1 MARFSN
7 FSMWRGRLP
16 HWRADD
22 ERYYVTFSHRR
33 PLTEK
38 ECRIIFAHLLRA
50 QRSRLDYLVLLVLPE
65 RSEMIFNVKKNSD
78 GEEYE
83 LSDVVEKAKVK
94 AGRQIIK
101 ESGERWPPFSHE
113 SYDRI
118 LRDQAELEEFT
129 ARIIQAPEN
138 EGLVEVSEE
147 YECLL
152 LGDLPDSA
160 QP

>member
-22 ERYYVTFSHRR
+22 ERYYVTFNHKR
-33 PLTEK
+33 PLEDK
-38 ECRIIFAHLLRA
+38 ERRILFAHLLRA
-50 QRSRLDYLVLLVLPE
+50 QRSRLDYMVLVVLPE
-65 RSEMIFNVKKNSD
+65 KSEMIFNVKKNTD

-83 LSDVVEKAKVK
+83 LSDVVEKAKIK

-101 ESGERWPPFSHE
+101 DSGERWAPFSHE

-118 LRDQAELEEFT
+118 MRDEAEIEEF
-129 ARIIQAPEN
+129 ANRIVQSPEH
-138 EGLVEVSEE
+138 EGLAEISEE
-147 YECLL
+147 YDCLFWEQAL
-152 LGDLPDSA
+152 RE
-160 QP
+160 

>member
-1 MARFSN
+1 M
-7 FSMWRGRLP
+7 
-16 HWRADD
+16 
-22 ERYYVTFSHRR
+22 
-33 PLTEK
+33 
-38 ECRIIFAHLLRA
+38 LRA
-50 QRSRLDYLVLLVLPE
+50 QRSRLDFLVLLVLPE

-83 LSDVVEKAKVK
+83 LSDVIEKAKVK

-118 LRDQAELEEFT
+118 LRDQAELEEYAT
-129 ARIIQAPEN
+129 RIIQAPEN
-138 EGLVEVSEE
+138 EGIVEVSEE
-147 YECLL
+147 YKCLL
-152 LGDLPDSA
+152 LGDLPDSS